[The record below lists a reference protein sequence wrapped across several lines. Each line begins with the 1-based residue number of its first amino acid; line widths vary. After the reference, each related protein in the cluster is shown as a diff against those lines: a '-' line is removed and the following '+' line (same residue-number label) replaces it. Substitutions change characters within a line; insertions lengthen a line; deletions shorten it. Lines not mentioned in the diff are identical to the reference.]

1 MSNDTD
7 NVGNNNIEMDI
18 LSDVSISGKLNILS
32 DASISGNLK
41 VAANQIQFESNG
53 IIITGGCS
61 CSCSSSC
68 SSTCIG
74 AFNLSSTPVVSR
86 SANGDIP
93 IFNKSIE
100 TPNFLSD
107 KIVGNYFVRSGS
119 GCGILFYPIV
129 DSKFIK
135 VPKSCTAFYVLN
147 WGSSTDQYIIPNIT
161 SWMHNPKGTTEF
173 CKIELDMSFSH
184 DCSTLIAYKKDTS
197 SGLSSGCG
205 SSSVE
210 EFDDTFLFVYSMISY
225 KPGNF

>member
-1 MSNDTD
+1 
-7 NVGNNNIEMDI
+7 MDI

-32 DASISGNLK
+32 DASINGNLK
-41 VAANQIQFESNG
+41 VSANQIQFESNG

-61 CSCSSSC
+61 SSC

-74 AFNLSSTPVVSR
+74 AFNLSSTQVVSR

-93 IFNKSIE
+93 VFNKSIE
-100 TPNFLSD
+100 TPNFLSN
-107 KIVGNYFVRSGS
+107 KIVGNYFVRNGS
-119 GCGILFYPIV
+119 GCGIVFYPIV
-129 DSKFIK
+129 DSKLIK

-147 WGSSTDQYIIPNIT
+147 WGSGTDQYIIPNIT

-197 SGLSSGCG
+197 SSCGTSG
-205 SSSVE
+205 SSL
-210 EFDDTFLFVYSMISY
+210 DDTFLFVYSMISY
-225 KPGNF
+225 HPDNFG